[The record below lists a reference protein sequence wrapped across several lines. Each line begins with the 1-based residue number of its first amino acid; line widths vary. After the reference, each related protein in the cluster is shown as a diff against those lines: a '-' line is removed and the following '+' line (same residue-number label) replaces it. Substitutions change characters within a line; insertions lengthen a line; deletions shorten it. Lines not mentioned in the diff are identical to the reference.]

1 MRYLVKAKVRDG
13 KAGELRERISAET
26 LGSGSVAFG
35 EYVKNMRH
43 ARRTEDGT
51 VCWVEVCFCAVP
63 LQEERPYWERY
74 FENIRTENAHDPK
87 NCQDANGK
95 CSRACLECRCTAQ
108 LEKEMEGWGGPF
120 LDWLEVQDG

>member
-13 KAGELRERISAET
+13 KAGELHERINTET

-35 EYVKNMRH
+35 EYVKNMHR

-63 LQEERPYWERY
+63 LQEERPYWEHY

-87 NCQDANGK
+87 NCQDENGK
-95 CSRACLECRCTAQ
+95 CSRACLDCRCTAR
-108 LEKEMEGWGGPF
+108 LEKEMEGWGTPF
-120 LDWLEVQDG
+120 FNWLETQAG